1 MLILQVACYFFVVT
15 LLNVATIV
23 IVEVIVIINLV
34 DVVAIA
40 IVDFVVIE
48 LSMTNF
54 EHNIMSRALR

>member
-1 MLILQVACYFFVVT
+1 MLKLHLWGYFHSTFLFGIV
-15 LLNVATIV
+15 TIV
-23 IVEVIVIINLV
+23 IVKVIVIINLV

-54 EHNIMSRALR
+54 EHNIMSQT